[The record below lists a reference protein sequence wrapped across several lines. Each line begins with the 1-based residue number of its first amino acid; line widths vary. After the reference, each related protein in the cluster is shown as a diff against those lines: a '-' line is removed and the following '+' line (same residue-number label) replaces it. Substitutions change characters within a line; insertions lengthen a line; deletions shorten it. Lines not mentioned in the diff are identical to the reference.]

1 MKKIIILSIAIL
13 FNSNSF
19 SQSFFINTG
28 KNNTSYNYT
37 NSDNQE
43 VSELRRG
50 VGLFVEAGVN
60 IKIKSKKDVQRW
72 SYSLGLIVNQFNSNA
87 YINSSDYSWET
98 EYFGVKN
105 NFIYRLTKNESGLNL
120 NLNSGFSF
128 LQIISG
134 TQRINNTFYD
144 LKNNSEFKGVFVE
157 PHIGATLSYNI
168 NNKTNFYFGYNISEV
183 KRIKGKTTG
192 ENLNGFDNQRV
203 YLGFNLKI

>member
-144 LKNNSEFKGVFVE
+144 LKNNSV
-157 PHIGATLSYNI
+157 
-168 NNKTNFYFGYNISEV
+168 
-183 KRIKGKTTG
+183 
-192 ENLNGFDNQRV
+192 
-203 YLGFNLKI
+203 